1 MQLSAVA
8 ERYSGP
14 KLTKISTTGKALDTA
29 NLKLPEHFI
38 NRELSL
44 LEFNRRVLAQAKD
57 ASIPLLERLKYL
69 CIVSTNMDEFFEIR
83 VSGMQQRAE
92 ASAAPSGPDMLPP
105 QQALREINREAH
117 QLVADQYRILNQ
129 ELIPEL
135 QKEGIHFIRRSHW
148 TPEQRSWLKQYFH
161 SEVVPT
167 LSPISLDP
175 ARPFPRIL
183 NKSLNFIIGLEG
195 THAFGRPCDRAIVQA
210 PRSLPRL
217 IQLSPEL
224 ANTGE
229 RDFVFLSSIIH
240 AFVDELFTGMKL
252 LGCYQFR
259 VTRNSDLYVDEEE
272 VDNLMR
278 AIEGELASNRYG
290 AAVRMEI
297 AHDCPADLANY
308 LLNVFELSEENLY
321 KVEGPVNLN
330 RLLAVV
336 DMTDRD
342 DLKFPAFTPGLPEV
356 VREAH
361 DMFQLLQQQDLL
373 LHHPYES
380 FGPVI
385 DFISTAAQDPDVVT
399 IKMTLYRAGKQSP
412 IVDRLVAA
420 AQAGKEVT
428 VVVEL
433 RARFDEAANIAF
445 ANRLQEVGAH
455 VVYGVV
461 GYKTHCKMA
470 LVVRREGAEL
480 KRYAHLGTGNYHPGT
495 ARLYTDYGFLTT
507 DEALTDDVHQVFLQL
522 TSMAQTPPLKK
533 LVQAPFKLH
542 TYMLELIENE
552 ISNANAGRAGHIIA
566 KINALVEPEIIN
578 ALYRASCSGVL
589 VDLIVR
595 GTCCLRPGLPGV
607 SENIRVRSIIGRFLE
622 HTRVYYFH
630 ADGAEKVFCSS
641 ADWMDRNL
649 FRRVETCFPIAD
661 AGMKKRIM
669 GDLDLALRDNTGAWE
684 LRSDG
689 NWSRIRPQPGEDEL
703 SVQQSLLISMA
714 ESFQS

>member
-1 MQLSAVA
+1 M
-8 ERYSGP
+8 
-14 KLTKISTTGKALDTA
+14 DTA
-29 NLKLPEHFI
+29 NLNLPEHFI

-57 ASIPLLERLKYL
+57 ASIPLLERLKFL

-105 QQALREINREAH
+105 QQALREINRQAH
-117 QLVADQYRILNQ
+117 QLVADQYRILNK

-135 QKEGIHFIRRSHW
+135 QTQGIHFIRRSHW

-229 RDFVFLSSIIH
+229 SDFVFLSSIIH

-321 KVEGPVNLN
+321 QVEGPVNLN

-342 DLKFPAFTPGLPEV
+342 DLKFPVFTPGLPEV
-356 VREAH
+356 VREAQ
-361 DMFQLLQQQDLL
+361 DIFQLLHQQDLL

-445 ANRLQEVGAH
+445 ANRLQEVGRACRIRGR
-455 VVYGVV
+455 GVQDPLQN
-461 GYKTHCKMA
+461 GAGSAPRGHRTQA
-470 LVVRREGAEL
+470 L
-480 KRYAHLGTGNYHPGT
+480 
-495 ARLYTDYGFLTT
+495 
-507 DEALTDDVHQVFLQL
+507 
-522 TSMAQTPPLKK
+522 
-533 LVQAPFKLH
+533 
-542 TYMLELIENE
+542 
-552 ISNANAGRAGHIIA
+552 
-566 KINALVEPEIIN
+566 
-578 ALYRASCSGVL
+578 RASGH
-589 VDLIVR
+589 
-595 GTCCLRPGLPGV
+595 G
-607 SENIRVRSIIGRFLE
+607 
-622 HTRVYYFH
+622 
-630 ADGAEKVFCSS
+630 
-641 ADWMDRNL
+641 
-649 FRRVETCFPIAD
+649 
-661 AGMKKRIM
+661 
-669 GDLDLALRDNTGAWE
+669 
-684 LRSDG
+684 
-689 NWSRIRPQPGEDEL
+689 
-703 SVQQSLLISMA
+703 
-714 ESFQS
+714 